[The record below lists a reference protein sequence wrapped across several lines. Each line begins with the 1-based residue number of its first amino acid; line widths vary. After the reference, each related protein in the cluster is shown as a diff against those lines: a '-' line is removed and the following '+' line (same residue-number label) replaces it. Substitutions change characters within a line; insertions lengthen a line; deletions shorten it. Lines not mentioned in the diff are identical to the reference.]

1 MVRKKLDQVAY
12 EYIVKQ
18 IESGQ
23 LLQREHITEQ
33 VVADELEISRTPV
46 RKAFERLVSDNYLE
60 MIKNVGVRVKAQALD
75 SRGFQDRMN
84 FIERLINHYL
94 FDLEKNEWVFEIT
107 QLQKHIENMEET
119 TKENGY
125 EFENNE
131 LDYWCDLVEHSDN
144 SYTKHSILKAMQD
157 VLFDDGIIYE
167 IMKNSRSL
175 KNKHLTE
182 LMHHL
187 EENNYVKA
195 RREIRI
201 LLNQLKLNVIENGH
215 KYN

>member
-107 QLQKHIENMEET
+107 QLQKHIRNMKDT

-125 EFENNE
+125 EFENNK
-131 LDYWCDLVEHSDN
+131 LDNLCDLEKNSEHSN
-144 SYTKHSILKAMQD
+144 KKNNTLKAMQED
-157 VLFDDGIIYE
+157 RKSIV
-167 IMKNSRSL
+167 
-175 KNKHLTE
+175 
-182 LMHHL
+182 
-187 EENNYVKA
+187 
-195 RREIRI
+195 
-201 LLNQLKLNVIENGH
+201 
-215 KYN
+215 